1 MIAEVDYDLHDWVIL
16 CIKSSC
22 SLIYVYGCVF
32 WFETSEIS
40 QFIHHKNYYVGN
52 VNYNVDNFALCL
64 NYNYA
69 RHPVI
74 MQIALNM
81 CKILDFGNGFGID
94 QKQVTLWIELGPAGV
109 LLWHDVMFCNDIK
122 TIAIYQIPW
131 CELQGTH

>member
-1 MIAEVDYDLHDWVIL
+1 MIAEVDYDLHVWVIL

-52 VNYNVDNFALCL
+52 VNYNVGNFALCL

-94 QKQVTLWIELGPAGV
+94 QKQVTL
-109 LLWHDVMFCNDIK
+109 
-122 TIAIYQIPW
+122 
-131 CELQGTH
+131 